1 MASRETG
8 KGWEAHRREDAVAV
22 HVADTLVDVVHA
34 RPHLGE
40 AGGVAAP
47 LPGGPGH
54 HSVEPAD
61 TLWLAL
67 IDPLVDA
74 IFVGDHHRRFVPVL
88 GRHVTEEHVGRL
100 NDVVVDAHQDQVV
113 GLHR

>member
-1 MASRETG
+1 M
-8 KGWEAHRREDAVAV
+8 
-22 HVADTLVDVVHA
+22 DVVHTG
-34 RPHLGE
+34 PHLGE

-47 LPGGPGH
+47 LLGGPGH
-54 HSVEPAD
+54 HGVEPAD
-61 TLWLAL
+61 ALRLAL

-74 IFVGDHHRRFVPVL
+74 LVVGDHDRRLVPVL

-100 NDVVVDAHQDQVV
+100 DDVVVDAHQDQVV